1 MKLHELYKRIDPK
14 TDMLNSAL
22 AALHRRASSKGDL
35 QSIDGYAFDII
46 RSYNIDIGAKEL
58 ARLYRE
64 KHNIAEDEES
74 VNEGYKLHLERDTDM
89 MVLHIKDTAT
99 GKRTEVRGKPGY
111 ETNYDPN
118 DSLHIL
124 LDKVG
129 KSANI
134 SELMNGEVVTI
145 NPKHPDA
152 ERAKSAT
159 DRAFNESL
167 DQPYPVRWNMQT
179 DEEWFGWAKDDKM
192 QIQIKIIAD
201 GRWVIRFK
209 VNHTMDKTGE
219 GDQFR
224 IFATVKAAI
233 QEWWTWAS
241 KNAEVNV
248 ITFSAD
254 KIVDSSRS
262 KLYHRFAQQFARAIG
277 YEMKVNPGRN
287 DDIFYIE
294 KPGVKENFADG
305 KKKIQEAFNE
315 NVSALASELEAK
327 YNLKSLFLGD
337 MASRNAIEL
346 HSIIVNREDQGKG
359 TGSKVMQEL
368 IKYADDNGK
377 IMVLDPGLL
386 DKKHGTTSQSRLRK
400 FYKQFG
406 FIDNKGR
413 NKNYEFRNL
422 MIRYPQSNES
432 VTEVSKEEF
441 DAIRNGYVDIEFDK
455 KWWPLSSDYPLIK
468 HIGEAIGATSWT
480 SWGKVGV
487 PWSETE
493 MIGGG
498 GTYMLKGDF
507 GYILLDAAK
516 TYRPDGITMAQI
528 STSNRGDG
536 VGAKVMNAIKQYT
549 DKQKLPFT
557 VYKVTN
563 VPFFKKF
570 SWLTQTDAGTFVYD
584 PTKKVQ
590 EATVTEAL
598 DQPYPV
604 RWVIRDDDEWE
615 GKAKTEAGD
624 SIQIMITQ
632 GYNNHKWEVDFYVG
646 GSMQVTGKGDQ
657 FRIFATVVSAVKKWW
672 SWLSKSKQPVEA
684 ISFSAFKGNKSA
696 AGSTGRSS
704 LYNRFA
710 TQFARSI
717 GFTVSTVDG
726 KDNIK
731 FVLTNPNYK
740 SQQTEN
746 FADSK
751 NQINE
756 VLDNPYSYSWV
767 KKTDEYWQA
776 EARTDSGAKLEITF
790 EYFSHDAEWELFFEI
805 DGNHKATAA
814 GDEFRIF
821 ATVVSAIKE
830 WWKSTSS
837 EGLPVES
844 IEFSADK
851 LNNQTG
857 KTGSREKLYNRFAQQ
872 FANSIGFIVQRGDTG
887 NATNFKL
894 VNLNYKNQ
902 QTENF
907 ANGKNPGRKE
917 IAVHRSSEKFSNID
931 LSKSADG
938 TFWLAAPDADWDN
951 IVTTGKGV
959 EHAYE
964 ISPTAKLAS
973 WDDIDKYSVD
983 ELEGMGYDGVRMVDG
998 KDISYQIWNTD
1009 ILTKTELAENFAD
1022 GKKPGRKGL
1031 AKRSGVN
1038 TKASVSDL
1046 RKTAKNSSGEK
1057 QRMAHWLAN
1066 MKAGKA
1072 KKK

>member
-74 VNEGYKLHLERDTDM
+74 VNEGYKLQLERDTDM

-152 ERAKSAT
+152 DRAKAAT
-159 DRAFNESL
+159 DVAFTEEVEVSL
-167 DQPYPVRWNMQT
+167 HGDAKKGYVLSKIEVSGDERNAGQGTKAMQ
-179 DEEWFGWAKDDKM
+179 A
-192 QIQIKIIAD
+192 
-201 GRWVIRFK
+201 
-209 VNHTMDKTGE
+209 
-219 GDQFR
+219 
-224 IFATVKAAI
+224 
-233 QEWWTWAS
+233 
-241 KNAEVNV
+241 
-248 ITFSAD
+248 
-254 KIVDSSRS
+254 IVDRMDREGAVIA
-262 KLYHRFAQQFARAIG
+262 LT
-277 YEMKVNPGRN
+277 P
-287 DDIFYIE
+287 DDAYGGN
-294 KPGVKENFADG
+294 K
-305 KKKIQEAFNE
+305 
-315 NVSALASELEAK
+315 
-327 YNLKSLFLGD
+327 
-337 MASRNAIEL
+337 
-346 HSIIVNREDQGKG
+346 NR
-359 TGSKVMQEL
+359 L
-368 IKYADDNGK
+368 I
-377 IMVLDPGLL
+377 
-386 DKKHGTTSQSRLRK
+386 K
-400 FYKQFG
+400 FYKRFG
-406 FIDNKGR
+406 FVPNKGR
-413 NKNYEFRNL
+413 NKDFRFRET

-432 VTEVSKEEF
+432 VTEVSKKEEF

-487 PWSETE
+487 PWSGTE

-507 GYILLDAAK
+507 GHILLDASK

-536 VGAKVMNAIKQYT
+536 VGAKVMNAIKQYA

-598 DQPYPV
+598 DNPYPV
-604 RWVIRDDDEWE
+604 RWSIQDDDEWE

-632 GYNNHKWEVDFYVG
+632 GFNNHKWEVDFYVG

-657 FRIFATVVSAVKKWW
+657 FRVFATVVSAVKKWW

-717 GFTVSTVDG
+717 GFTVSTVDS

-731 FVLTNPNYK
+731 FVLSNP
-740 SQQTEN
+740 
-746 FADSK
+746 
-751 NQINE
+751 I
-756 VLDNPYSYSWV
+756 L
-767 KKTDEYWQA
+767 
-776 EARTDSGAKLEITF
+776 R
-790 EYFSHDAEWELFFEI
+790 
-805 DGNHKATAA
+805 
-814 GDEFRIF
+814 
-821 ATVVSAIKE
+821 
-830 WWKSTSS
+830 
-837 EGLPVES
+837 
-844 IEFSADK
+844 
-851 LNNQTG
+851 
-857 KTGSREKLYNRFAQQ
+857 
-872 FANSIGFIVQRGDTG
+872 AN
-887 NATNFKL
+887 
-894 VNLNYKNQ
+894 
-902 QTENF
+902 
-907 ANGKNPGRKE
+907 
-917 IAVHRSSEKFSNID
+917 
-931 LSKSADG
+931 
-938 TFWLAAPDADWDN
+938 
-951 IVTTGKGV
+951 
-959 EHAYE
+959 
-964 ISPTAKLAS
+964 
-973 WDDIDKYSVD
+973 
-983 ELEGMGYDGVRMVDG
+983 
-998 KDISYQIWNTD
+998 
-1009 ILTKTELAENFAD
+1009 
-1022 GKKPGRKGL
+1022 
-1031 AKRSGVN
+1031 
-1038 TKASVSDL
+1038 
-1046 RKTAKNSSGEK
+1046 
-1057 QRMAHWLAN
+1057 
-1066 MKAGKA
+1066 
-1072 KKK
+1072 